1 MSSLYIVSTP
11 IGNLEDLSQRALR
24 VLKEVDRVLAE
35 DTRHTSILFR
45 RFDIHTPLVSAHT
58 HNETGRATQVIKW
71 LDAGETLALVSD
83 AGTPLL
89 SDPGARIVRD
99 VIDAGHAVV
108 PVPGASALL
117 SALVGAGLDTSA
129 FTFFGFPPRSG
140 GERSALLERIARL
153 DQTAVLYEAPPRVHR
168 LLADLE
174 AVCEEGRRGVV
185 ARELTKVHETFERG
199 TLAELAAYYEQNT
212 ARGEVV
218 VLIEGGTGRTASAPA
233 DPSELARELL
243 AKGGRASGV
252 ARDLARRLGM
262 SRNEAYQIVLSV
274 TESQSADDPSS
285 AGDPCVG
292 ALNDASDDPSIDA
305 SADATVNAE
314 EGAGR

>member
-58 HNETGRATQVIKW
+58 HNETGRAAQVIAW
-71 LDAGETLALVSD
+71 LEAGENLALVSD

-99 VIDAGHAVV
+99 VIDAGHTVV

-140 GERSALLERIARL
+140 GERTAMLDRIARL
-153 DQTAVLYEAPPRVHR
+153 DHTAVLYEAPPRVHR

-174 AVCEEGRRGVV
+174 ALCEEGRNGVV

-199 TLAELAAYYEQNT
+199 TLTELAAYYEENP

-218 VLIEGGTGRTASAPA
+218 VLIEGGTGRTVEAPA
-233 DPSELARELL
+233 DPSDVARELL
-243 AKGGRASGV
+243 AGGGRASGV

-274 TESQSADDPSS
+274 ADSQSTDDE
-285 AGDPCVG
+285 
-292 ALNDASDDPSIDA
+292 
-305 SADATVNAE
+305 E
-314 EGAGR
+314 EGAER